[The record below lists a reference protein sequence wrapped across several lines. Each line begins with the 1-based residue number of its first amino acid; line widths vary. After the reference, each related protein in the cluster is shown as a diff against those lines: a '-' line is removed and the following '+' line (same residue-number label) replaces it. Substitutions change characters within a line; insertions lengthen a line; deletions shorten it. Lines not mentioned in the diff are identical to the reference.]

1 MSLRQS
7 RLINIYQDTD
17 FNFDEIAMGILITYS
32 LKDWQGA
39 LIKQRILYS
48 LRFAPQL
55 DSHRTAPHLDSSK
68 GGMKTRMNI
77 TFQSINY

>member
-48 LRFAPQL
+48 IHFASYPNSTRF
-55 DSHRTAPHLDSSK
+55 SPHLDS
-68 GGMKTRMNI
+68 TRVRVD
-77 TFQSINY
+77 

>member
-48 LRFAPQL
+48 LRTSTRF
-55 DSHRTAPHLDSSK
+55 APHLTS
-68 GGMKTRMNI
+68 TRVRVD
-77 TFQSINY
+77 